1 MYCMWQASLKAF
13 CGIVKLMM
21 QDSGCSSA
29 HSYKK
34 FLCKMNFPSIP
45 NKCLHI
51 MNQNL
56 NGKIINKTRS
66 SSGFSVFC
74 TFNIT
79 EWSEQNVANNC

>member
-1 MYCMWQASLKAF
+1 MIFPELTSCNELARTGFCKGTWFADVKKCYSVDFTGLMLMYCMWQASLKAF

-45 NKCLHI
+45 N
-51 MNQNL
+51 
-56 NGKIINKTRS
+56 
-66 SSGFSVFC
+66 
-74 TFNIT
+74 
-79 EWSEQNVANNC
+79 